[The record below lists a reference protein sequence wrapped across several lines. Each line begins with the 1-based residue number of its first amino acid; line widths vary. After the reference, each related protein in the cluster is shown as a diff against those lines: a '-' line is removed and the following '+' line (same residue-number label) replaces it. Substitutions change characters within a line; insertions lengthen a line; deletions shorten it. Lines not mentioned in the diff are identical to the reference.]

1 MNDDE
6 GREVPIGA
14 LLTVLFGASCIGA
27 AIGYALAGPAVAV
40 AASGLAPVV
49 ATVWLVWRF
58 PT

>member
-6 GREVPIGA
+6 GREVPVGA
-14 LLTVLFGASCIGA
+14 LLTVLFGASVIGA
-27 AIGYALAGPAVAV
+27 AIGYALSGPAVAV
-40 AASGLAPVV
+40 AGMGLAPVL